1 MCQSLIS
8 GLAVSRTMSGSILV
22 VVAHPDDETL
32 GAGGTIRKH
41 AQQGAIVDVLCMTGN
56 DTRNA
61 EMEAACNLLGVR
73 NLFLSE
79 RDDFSIDSSL
89 TNEVIG
95 AILKTRPQI
104 VITHSSEDY
113 NRNHTECSRVVD
125 QAVEW
130 ASHATIFDNAHR
142 VERIYHMEVNSLL
155 SMPHVHVDISKTYD
169 VALQALGEHKSQVPK
184 SDQYYLKLYDAR
196 TRLRGVQAAC
206 DRAEAFA
213 IVLPTHAGP
222 FYPQN
227 SVDSLLWLITRC
239 GQLFFSVMRGVL

>member
-1 MCQSLIS
+1 
-8 GLAVSRTMSGSILV
+8 MSDSILV

-41 AQQGAIVDVLCMTGN
+41 VQQGIKVDVICMTGN
-56 DTRNA
+56 EERNA
-61 EMEAACNLLGVR
+61 EMEAACGLLGVR
-73 NLFLSE
+73 NLYLSQ
-79 RDDFSIDSSL
+79 RDDFMIDSSL

-113 NRNHTECSRVVD
+113 NRNHTECARVVD

-142 VERIYHMEVNSLL
+142 IERIYHMEVNTLHS
-155 SMPHVHVDISKTYD
+155 SPHVQVDITDTYD
-169 VALQALGEHKSQVPK
+169 IAMKALGEHKSQVPK
-184 SDQYYLKLYDAR
+184 SDQYYFRLYDAR

-206 DRAEAFA
+206 ERAEAFT
-213 IVLPTHAGP
+213 IVLPRHAGP

-227 SVDSLLWLITRC
+227 SVDSLL
-239 GQLFFSVMRGVL
+239 